1 MIVIVAS
8 SDRDCAPLRTV
19 LLGKL
24 AKSTFN
30 LADDLLGPEKKA
42 DEKPGDEEEDE
53 TLQTNGEA
61 IVNLLNNCLGS
72 GMLTM
77 GFAIGNAGILPSLLL
92 MLLSAFLNRYT
103 LLLNFK
109 VCRKSGVDPATAAI
123 GEAAFGGPGRVFVSA
138 AWARTRRP

>member
-1 MIVIVAS
+1 MVV
-8 SDRDCAPLRTV
+8 
-19 LLGKL
+19 GKL
-24 AKSTFN
+24 AKSTFD
-30 LADDLLGPEKKA
+30 LAEDMLGPEKKPDA
-42 DEKPGDEEEDE
+42 EEEDVDE

-109 VCRKSGVDPATAAI
+109 VCRKCGVDPATAAI
-123 GEAAFGGPGRVFVSA
+123 GEAAAGVPGRIFVSPRSLKQA
-138 AWARTRRP
+138 ARSSATPVRTCAHG